1 MFTNQATIS
10 LRKVDGSIYAIDIE
24 GGLTSAAESLL
35 MDSYTRAIK
44 ECANAILLN
53 FDQLSYMNSSGI
65 GLLVTILRK
74 ANRQGRRL
82 AAVGLKEHFENIFR
96 LTRLNESIPVYA
108 LETEAREG
116 LLNLDLIIEEGCA
129 GTD

>member
-1 MFTNQATIS
+1 MFSNQATIS

-35 MDSYTRAIK
+35 MDSYTRAIE

-53 FDQLSYMNSSGI
+53 FNQLSYMNSSGI
-65 GLLVTILRK
+65 GLLVTMLIK

-82 AAVGLKEHFENIFR
+82 AAVGLKEHFVNIFR
-96 LTRLNESIPVYA
+96 LTKLNESIPVYA
-108 LETEAREG
+108 RENEALEG
-116 LLNLDLIIEEGCA
+116 LLNLDAIIEEGC
-129 GTD
+129 TSTN